1 LENFKYEIE
10 SFKENS
16 KKSINETSEM
26 LKVTEYEVKKAINEK
41 IEYDQENMK
50 RVDEVISIMNE
61 TVQKILGKE
70 ENNA

>member
-1 LENFKYEIE
+1 MENFKYEIE